1 MFAFLFFYD
10 IIILGGFMKSE
21 EQNEIVRF
29 LIVLAIV
36 VVAVIGVYFFTSKF
50 VTKESSNDTESE
62 STAGVV
68 NYNIAIVGNMLN
80 KPEDEYYVFVYD
92 YESENTDMYVAM
104 NAISNYLSSGE
115 DNLLKV
121 YNVELDNYLNKSYK
135 VQEGEK
141 SNPKAKKI
149 ADFKFGDFTLIKVEK
164 GKVEK
169 YIENAEK
176 IEKELTIDEKN

>member
-62 STAGVV
+62 STAVV
-68 NYNIAIVGNMLN
+68 NYNMAIVGNMLN

-115 DNLLKV
+115 DNLLKI